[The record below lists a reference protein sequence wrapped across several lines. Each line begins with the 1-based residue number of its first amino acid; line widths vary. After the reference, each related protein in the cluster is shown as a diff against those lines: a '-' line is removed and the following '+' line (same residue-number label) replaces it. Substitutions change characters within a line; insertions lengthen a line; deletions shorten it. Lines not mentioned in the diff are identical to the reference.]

1 MDRLAGGVKGR
12 HTSQAMPVCA
22 GTLRAPLPV
31 PPAPARKPHLSCRH
45 SSVVATCRNDRTL
58 LIGQATS
65 RTPER
70 SLKRP
75 YRRRLD
81 AEGRLPTS
89 STWERRLARLGSGV
103 RAASA
108 GTGSSS
114 SSMTRVGSRAVEPQ
128 SNLWVAS
135 SSCVVELVSARAWPD
150 PAGPRAPARRPFA
163 NGMLDE
169 RAVRLPPPPAR
180 SLAVCRSAHSRHTG
194 QCRAAWVTELL
205 NPRSSPGRPLWAGTR
220 SSGRRCSRAIPWP
233 VDGRARGR

>member
-22 GTLRAPLPV
+22 GTLRAPRAPLPV

-150 PAGPRAPARRPFA
+150 PAGPPAPARRPFRQRDA
-163 NGMLDE
+163 R
-169 RAVRLPPPPAR
+169 RA
-180 SLAVCRSAHSRHTG
+180 S
-194 QCRAAWVTELL
+194 RAAPSTASTLPCRMPLGAFAAYGPV
-205 NPRSSPGRPLWAGTR
+205 SSSLGHGAVEP
-220 SSGRRCSRAIPWP
+220 S
-233 VDGRARGR
+233 